1 MQRLPTSVTKAIPAQ
16 MPRQLVHWPRSAGR
30 RVLFVGCYFV
40 FLVAVLWA
48 GYRLYWS
55 WKLGVSLIGPIEVWD
70 HYYPELRRSGVL
82 TAKVRP
88 DDEFLDVVMLGGST
102 LENSWGDIEALL
114 KTGLQRELGD
124 SHRVRVFNLAMVAHT
139 SRDSVLKF
147 SRIADKPFDLI
158 LIYDGFN
165 DCRMN
170 NCPREMFRDD
180 YTHCV
185 WYRSMEKRKKAGTV
199 KLPAELL
206 NDTSPSIVM
215 NPDEQYLQ
223 FGGDL
228 KTPGPFRHNLEEILA
243 LAKRHES
250 LVVLQTFA
258 YHIPPGY
265 SDAKFKRGELNYSH
279 QKGVNHCALEL
290 WGTAPNV
297 VKCVD
302 AHNQI
307 IRELARTGPGHP
319 VLVDQHGLIPH
330 DGRHFI
336 DPCHLTDAGCRKF
349 VDNVLPAVV
358 KRLRERTRAANTS
371 SATPA
376 VEQ

>member
-1 MQRLPTSVTKAIPAQ
+1 MQRLPTSATKAIPAQ
-16 MPRQLVHWPRSAGR
+16 MPRQLVYWPRSTGR
-30 RVLFVGCYFV
+30 RVLFVGCYLV
-40 FLVAVLWA
+40 FLVAVMWA

-55 WKLGVSLIGPIEVWD
+55 WKLGVPLTANIAVWD

-82 TAKVRP
+82 TADVRP
-88 DDEFLDVVMLGGST
+88 DDAYLDVVMLGGST
-102 LENSWGDIEALL
+102 LENSWGDIEPLL
-114 KTGLQRELGD
+114 KAGLQRELGD
-124 SHRVRVFNLAMVAHT
+124 GHRVRVFNLAMVAHT
-139 SRDSVLKF
+139 SRDSLLKF
-147 SRIADKPFDLI
+147 SRIADKPVDLI

-185 WYRSMEKRKKAGTV
+185 WYRAMEKRRKAGMVT
-199 KLPAELL
+199 LPPELL
-206 NDTSPSIVM
+206 AETSPAIGM
-215 NPDEQYLQ
+215 DPDKHYSQY
-223 FGGDL
+223 GGEL
-228 KTPGPFRHNLEEILA
+228 KTPGPFRHNLEEILT

-265 SDAKFKRGELNYSH
+265 SDAKFKRGELDYSH
-279 QKGVNHCALEL
+279 QKGLNHCALEM

-302 AHNQI
+302 SHNGI
-307 IRELARTGPGHP
+307 IRELARSNPGHT
-319 VLVDQHGLIPH
+319 VFVDQHRLIPH

-336 DPCHLTDAGCRKF
+336 DACHLTDAGCRKL

-358 KRLRERTRAANTS
+358 KRLRERTRATITS